1 MVVKMNRIR
10 FKDYLSLT
18 EGRKPMWLKVVVGGM
33 VLKVRNLSI
42 QIQSEK
48 DPQRQN
54 QLLSQ
59 QNNLISYIVGLGI
72 GVNSND
78 TPLTQIMR
86 KGMVGKN

>member
-1 MVVKMNRIR
+1 
-10 FKDYLSLT
+10 
-18 EGRKPMWLKVVVGGM
+18 MWLKVVVGGM

-72 GVNSND
+72 GVNSKD
-78 TPLTQIMR
+78 TSLTQIMR

>member
-1 MVVKMNRIR
+1 MIR
-10 FKDYLSLT
+10 FREYHSLI

-33 VLKVRNLSI
+33 VMKIRNLSQ

-48 DPQRQN
+48 DLQKQN

-72 GVNSND
+72 GVNSKDNQ
-78 TPLTQIMR
+78 LTNTMKRGFMGKRR
-86 KGMVGKN
+86 K

>member
-1 MVVKMNRIR
+1 
-10 FKDYLSLT
+10 
-18 EGRKPMWLKVVVGGM
+18 M

-78 TPLTQIMR
+78 TSLTQIMR